1 MLRDRDD
8 NCVDSCLH
16 LHPSPLPVGD
26 YVEPDD
32 EAGLDPDNYIIEYN
46 VAAIDREE
54 AEPLEEA
61 DNKMVK

>member
-1 MLRDRDD
+1 
-8 NCVDSCLH
+8 